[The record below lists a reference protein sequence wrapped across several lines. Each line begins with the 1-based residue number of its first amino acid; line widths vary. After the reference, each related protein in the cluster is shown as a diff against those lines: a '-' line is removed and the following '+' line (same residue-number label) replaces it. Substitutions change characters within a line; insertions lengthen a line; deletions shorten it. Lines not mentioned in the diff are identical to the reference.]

1 MLRVIN
7 SLLPPNRHHLFL
19 SQMRGSFSIHNESIH
34 AQASDIWPRYRNDGF
49 RPNLNIPLLTKILSA
64 SAIHQIP
71 STKFMSKRKASGSSQ
86 AFRKTKR
93 VKTSEDS
100 RDNNVGDDEFDSSV
114 ESEPELCDPA
124 LSYPRVRVFNNG
136 GRPDTDSVPVLRHV
150 LEIHYSPG
158 TASPMLAQKWNA
170 QDEELTKILFALS
183 ESLSSPQTIELGEVR
198 FAQHEGRI
206 IGVSADSRYD
216 TIDGPPWLLLVPSLT
231 IDEES
236 NDFRSPQAADILSA
250 IQILQGHRRAHVTAN
265 LRIRVYPQDDE
276 LLSMPNFSFELE
288 FIASIIL
295 PASFEPVVHKKGM
308 LKKDFVT
315 LEDSQRRILRAA
327 YLPED
332 IISTDIR
339 DPITVS
345 TFYSIM
351 GSAPPLPSQ
360 QAVDALQPED
370 LLPTLLPFQRRS
382 VAWLLEKEGMS
393 VTAEGT
399 IVPQE
404 NSSSFSFWEE
414 VMEGNRRW
422 FLNRLSGELSEDEP
436 KLPTILGGMLAEEPG
451 LGKTVETIALIL
463 LNPAPPEWKPSLS
476 RWDPISRL
484 DVKAVK
490 VCFYYFR
497 FMILSNFLF

>member
-1 MLRVIN
+1 
-7 SLLPPNRHHLFL
+7 
-19 SQMRGSFSIHNESIH
+19 MRESFSIHNESIH
-34 AQASDIWPRYRNDGF
+34 ARASDVWPRYRNEGF

-64 SAIHQIP
+64 SPQIP
-71 STKFMSKRKASGSSQ
+71 STKSMSKRKASGSSQ
-86 AFRKTKR
+86 TFRKTKR

-100 RDNNVGDDEFDSSV
+100 RDNNIGEDELESSSV
-114 ESEPELCDPA
+114 ESEPELCGPV
-124 LSYPRVRVFNNG
+124 LSYPYVRVFNDG
-136 GRPDTDSVPVLRHV
+136 GRPDADNVPVLRHV

-158 TASPMLAQKWNA
+158 TAPPMLAQKWNA
-170 QDEELTKILFALS
+170 QDEELSKILFALS
-183 ESLSSPQTIELGEVR
+183 ESLSSPQPIELGEVR
-198 FAQHEGRI
+198 FAQYEGRI
-206 IGVSADSRYD
+206 IGVPEDPRYRSVD
-216 TIDGPPWLLLVPSLT
+216 RPEWLLLVPPLT

-250 IQILQGHRRAHVTAN
+250 IQILQAHRRASVTAN

-276 LLSMPNFSFELE
+276 LLSMPNFSLELE
-288 FIASIIL
+288 FVASIVL
-295 PASFEPVVHKKGM
+295 PTSLEPVVHKKGM
-308 LKKDFVT
+308 LKKDFVA
-315 LEDSQRRILRAA
+315 LEDSQRRLFRAA

-332 IISTDIR
+332 IISTDVN

-393 VTAEGT
+393 ITAEGT
-399 IVPQE
+399 IVPRE

-436 KLPTILGGMLAEEPG
+436 ELPTILGGMLAEEPG

-463 LNPAPPEWKPSLS
+463 LNPAPPEWNPSLS
-476 RWDPISRL
+476 RWDPISKL

-490 VCFYYFR
+490 VYF
-497 FMILSNFLF
+497 FVVFFFKILADLLF